1 MDAERLEVLVGFAAV
16 CGASCPS
23 SCRCVSHTHMH
34 KITSFLC
41 RSGNKGA
48 RDGEAC
54 QYSVRGVNANT
65 LRLHRE
71 LLQRAAV
78 GVAGTLDGRDG
89 FAWRGG
95 IFVQWVS
102 AKRTGSGGL
111 EKDGGWGV
119 IQGGFLTLANCSHG
133 QFFYRDNV
141 LKSENCLNC

>member
-1 MDAERLEVLVGFAAV
+1 MLNVLGCLWGLPLSAEHLAPALV
-16 CGASCPS
+16 S
-23 SCRCVSHTHMH
+23 VSHTHMH

-54 QYSVRGVNANT
+54 QFSVRGVNANT

-89 FAWRGG
+89 LAWRGG

-111 EKDGGWGV
+111 EKDGGWG
-119 IQGGFLTLANCSHG
+119 
-133 QFFYRDNV
+133 
-141 LKSENCLNC
+141 